1 MNFLY
6 AHCFFDGLALG
17 ADLVLELV
25 CELAQLVVVLALF
38 IQLELQLAG
47 LAVVLGGALL
57 RVGVAS

>member
-1 MNFLY
+1 MIFS
-6 AHCFFDGLALG
+6 AHRFFDGLALG

-25 CELAQLVVVLALF
+25 GQLAQLVVVLALF
-38 IQLELQLAG
+38 VQLELQLAG